1 MLPVKTWARYII
13 VVDKDIDI
21 YNIEDVLWAM
31 TALLSQPDQVIILP
45 DIPSWGFEVAALKDS
60 RSLRIGIDATR
71 PLLLRDKIIRTSTK
85 KVD

>member
-31 TALLSQPDQVIILP
+31 TALLLQPEQLIIFS
-45 DIPSWGFEVAALKDS
+45 DTPSWNYDVATLRDR
-60 RSLRIGIDATR
+60 RSIRIGIDATR
-71 PLLLRDKIIRTSTK
+71 PLPLRDKIIRASPK

>member
-1 MLPVKTWARYII
+1 
-13 VVDKDIDI
+13 
-21 YNIEDVLWAM
+21 M

-71 PLLLRDKIIRTSTK
+71 PLLLRDKIIRTSRSNRSESSWLSLSLL
-85 KVD
+85 